1 MPIILQT
8 PTTYLITNGATTER
22 TTTPTSDEFTRV
34 LALVERAVSAGI
46 TLIQLREKELPARTL
61 YDLTVRAAQITAG
74 SATRL
79 LVNDRADVA
88 RAAGADGVHLTT
100 RSLEARIVRRTLGHD
115 FLIGVSTHSL
125 AEASTA
131 RDEGA
136 DFATFGPIFE
146 TPSKRGYGAPVGLGA
161 LNEAARALAPFPLLA
176 LGGIALGDVHQ
187 VLQAGARGVA
197 AIRLFSDAHD
207 LTDTL
212 RAIEGAA
219 LTS

>member
-1 MPIILQT
+1 MLT
-8 PTTYLITNGATTER
+8 
-22 TTTPTSDEFTRV
+22 
-34 LALVERAVSAGI
+34 LVERAVAAGI

-61 YDLTVRAAQITAG
+61 YDLTVRAARITAG

-79 LVNDRADVA
+79 LVNDRADIA

-125 AEASTA
+125 AEASAA
-131 RDEGA
+131 RNEGA

-146 TPSKRGYGAPVGLGA
+146 TPSKRGDGAPVGLGA

-187 VLQAGARGVA
+187 VLQAGARGIA

-207 LTDTL
+207 LADTL